1 MGSTVLLCGGAKIP
15 KTGAEAAAGTARF
28 SESPIR
34 AASFGE
40 GAICQPFAALAR
52 LASAI
57 FAA

>member
-1 MGSTVLLCGGAKIP
+1 MGSTVLLGGGKIP

-40 GAICQPFAALAR
+40 GAVCQPFAALAR